1 MKSNN
6 KYLILPY
13 LSYLSS
19 IKKSKKPTAYSFKP
33 IDFLGRLKKIKLPIS
48 YLSYLFR
55 LGRLVSSGK
64 FQVTTQ
70 SPIITGFGRLG
81 KFFIEKQFKKNI
93 ITFSILFLFLSI
105 VSCGTQ
111 MHSERNKNAIAG
123 QQEDNIQNYMLENAE
138 FLQDK
143 EDLEKNENTE

>member
-33 IDFLGRLKKIKLPIS
+33 IDFLGRLKNIKLPIS
-48 YLSYLFR
+48 YLSYLNY

-64 FQVTTQ
+64 WQV
-70 SPIITGFGRLG
+70 SNPIPMNRAFGRLG
-81 KFFIEKQFKKNI
+81 KFFIEKLFKKNI
-93 ITFSILFLFLSI
+93 ITFSILFLFLLILSNCGI
-105 VSCGTQ
+105 QVS
-111 MHSERNKNAIAG
+111 HNNAISE
-123 QQEDNIQNYMLENAE
+123 QQEDNSQNSKLENAE